1 MNNLFFLPLQL
12 PIILNWSN
20 QDGGLDWPI
29 RKVRHWNNPSQFCDW
44 GCYDAWC
51 HIRLM
56 NHCLF
61 GHARAGWCC
70 PLSGSQSPGVRGLSV
85 TSRPSARLD
94 VGGTDALRRA
104 TKWWLHF
111 SGRHY
116 LTRQEL
122 YIKLNS
128 TMKVFIYRNRVST
141 KKCCSYCREKVRGVS
156 ERAGTDHSVP
166 CTIHGFHCFEFDL
179 SWKSKINEKGKI
191 ISFHSPF

>member
-1 MNNLFFLPLQL
+1 MCQSKQAQAQLEFFFCVHSKTNLNNLFFLPLQL

-29 RKVRHWNNPSQFCDW
+29 RKVRHWNNPAQFCDW

-70 PLSGSQSPGVRGLSV
+70 PLSGSQTPGVRGLSV

-104 TKWWLHF
+104 TKWWLYF

-128 TMKVFIYRNRVST
+128 TIYTETGCQQKNVVAIVG
-141 KKCCSYCREKVRGVS
+141 KK
-156 ERAGTDHSVP
+156 
-166 CTIHGFHCFEFDL
+166 
-179 SWKSKINEKGKI
+179 
-191 ISFHSPF
+191 